1 MELNHDFELE
11 DDESEEEAMISRL
24 IEREIE
30 RYLQDTIQR
39 NCLSQYIHQLAED
52 SELKGIKLNDGPLT
66 Q

>member
-24 IEREIE
+24 IEQEIE

-39 NCLSQYIHQLAED
+39 NSLSQYIHQLTDD

>member
-1 MELNHDFELE
+1 MELNHEFELE

-24 IEREIE
+24 IEQEIE

-39 NCLSQYIHQLAED
+39 NSLSQYIHQLTDD

>member
-1 MELNHDFELE
+1 MELNHEFELE
-11 DDESEEEAMISRL
+11 DDESEEEAMISPL
-24 IEREIE
+24 IEQEIE

-39 NCLSQYIHQLAED
+39 NSLSQYIHQLTDD